1 MTPAGLPRS
10 RDPHRLGFQF
20 RMAFQPIVD
29 AARREVF
36 AQEALVRGPRGENA
50 GWVLAQVDD
59 TNRYAFDQA
68 CRTRAIKRAS
78 RIDPAARISINFLPN
93 AVYDPAMCIRTS
105 LSVAEACD
113 VPTENI
119 IFEVTEGER
128 VADLGHL
135 QEVIHAYAEH
145 GFRIALD
152 DFGSGYSSLE
162 LLAELVPD
170 LVKLD
175 KSLIRGI
182 DRDPRRR
189 AIARGNLQACRDL
202 GIEVIAEGVE
212 TYAELAALRELGI
225 DLVQG
230 FLFARPALDAMRP
243 AAELTGPLDAI
254 PARPAAA
261 QDAAT
266 RAAARD

>member
-1 MTPAGLPRS
+1 MTAAGLPRA
-10 RDPHRLGFQF
+10 RDPQRLGFQF

-36 AQEALVRGPRGENA
+36 AQEALVRGPQGEGA
-50 GWVLAQVDD
+50 GEVLAQVDE

-78 RIDPAARISINFLPN
+78 RIDPGARISINFLPN

-105 LSVAEACD
+105 LSVAEACN

-128 VADLGHL
+128 VTDLGHL
-135 QEVIHAYAEH
+135 QEVIRAYGEH

-162 LLAELVPD
+162 LLAELAPD

-182 DRDPRRR
+182 DSDPRRH

-202 GIEVIAEGVE
+202 GIDVIAEGVE

-225 DLVQG
+225 ELVQG
-230 FLFARPALDAMRP
+230 YLFARPALDKMHR
-243 AAELTGPLDAI
+243 AAELTGPLD
-254 PARPAAA
+254 RMAA
-261 QDAAT
+261 QSTPAQ
-266 RAAARD
+266 